1 MEAGAR
7 GRFERRSGP
16 VEASDVEEHGDLGE
30 KSIDGSGRADPAKKR
45 HTRGSWK
52 CARGDYMAGWAW
64 ANQLAEKERP
74 VLENLT
80 LTGRSQKRIRVV
92 TNIEEDST
100 NKKGSSELRF
110 GDLVLDVNEG
120 HEIAFGVVV
129 DEVLS
134 FCARD

>member
-30 KSIDGSGRADPAKKR
+30 KSIGGSGRADPAKKR

-64 ANQLAEKERP
+64 AYQLAEKEGL

-80 LTGRSQKRIRVV
+80 LAGRSQQRIRVV
-92 TNIEEDST
+92 TKNDGDSAK
-100 NKKGSSELRF
+100 KKGVLKLSF
-110 GDLVLDVNEG
+110 GDLVQDVNEG

>member
-16 VEASDVEEHGDLGE
+16 VEASDVDKHGDLGE
-30 KSIDGSGRADPAKKR
+30 KSIGGSGRADPEKKR

-64 ANQLAEKERP
+64 ANQLAEKEGP
-74 VLENLT
+74 VLENLIVT
-80 LTGRSQKRIRVV
+80 ATSQKRIRVV
-92 TNIEEDST
+92 PIDKEDSA
-100 NKKGSSELRF
+100 NKKWRSQLRF
-110 GDLVLDVNEG
+110 GVLVQDVNEG

>member
-1 MEAGAR
+1 M
-7 GRFERRSGP
+7 
-16 VEASDVEEHGDLGE
+16 
-30 KSIDGSGRADPAKKR
+30 
-45 HTRGSWK
+45 
-52 CARGDYMAGWAW
+52 
-64 ANQLAEKERP
+64 
-74 VLENLT
+74 
-80 LTGRSQKRIRVV
+80 

-110 GDLVLDVNEG
+110 GDLVQDVNEG